1 MSILIAFG
9 FVLLFVLIMALGA
22 LTAVS
27 VVFWYIYWIVVAAF
41 VITAIVALCTRFL
54 RFIKRKYRH
63 S

>member
-9 FVLLFVLIMALGA
+9 FVLLFVIILALGA

-54 RFIKRKYRH
+54 RFIKSKYRH